1 MGRSNMSSLKIT
13 LIPLA
18 ICLLLSLNSQIS
30 GKPSPKYFII
40 KTKEKP
46 KKNNDYTGNVNNVG
60 GKIGGIGDGSW
71 NHGDYT
77 IGVPILPKLTKL
89 PKFPKLPKLPSLD
102 YTLDVTN
109 VGGKIGGIGDGSV
122 NSGDY
127 TGNVKNVGGKI
138 GGIGDRS
145 VNSGDYMT
153 IGTAN
158 NQGVIT
164 ENNNHWHGYW
174 GKK

>member
-1 MGRSNMSSLKIT
+1 MGRRKMSSLKIA
-13 LIPLA
+13 LLSLA
-18 ICLLLSLNSQIS
+18 ICLLLSLNSQVS
-30 GKPSPKYFII
+30 GKPSPKHILI
-40 KTKEKP
+40 ETKEKAR
-46 KKNNDYTGNVNNVG
+46 KNN
-60 GKIGGIGDGSW
+60 
-71 NHGDYT
+71 
-77 IGVPILPKLTKL
+77 
-89 PKFPKLPKLPSLD
+89 D

-127 TGNVKNVGGKI
+127 TGNVHNVGGKI

-158 NQGVIT
+158 NQGSMT
-164 ENNNHWHGYW
+164 ENNNHYHGYY
-174 GKK
+174 GKKIKKSR

>member
-1 MGRSNMSSLKIT
+1 MASLKII
-13 LIPLA
+13 LLPLA
-18 ICLLLSLNSQIS
+18 ICLLLSLNSQVS
-30 GKPSPKYFII
+30 GKPSPKHFLIE
-40 KTKEKP
+40 TKEKA
-46 KKNNDYTGNVNNVG
+46 KKNN
-60 GKIGGIGDGSW
+60 
-71 NHGDYT
+71 
-77 IGVPILPKLTKL
+77 
-89 PKFPKLPKLPSLD
+89 D

-145 VNSGDYMT
+145 VNSGDYMS

-164 ENNNHWHGYW
+164 G
-174 GKK
+174 

>member
-1 MGRSNMSSLKIT
+1 MGRSNMASLKII
-13 LIPLA
+13 LLPLA
-18 ICLLLSLNSQIS
+18 ICLLLSLNSQVS
-30 GKPSPKYFII
+30 GKPSPKHFLIE
-40 KTKEKP
+40 TKEKA
-46 KKNNDYTGNVNNVG
+46 KKNN
-60 GKIGGIGDGSW
+60 
-71 NHGDYT
+71 
-77 IGVPILPKLTKL
+77 
-89 PKFPKLPKLPSLD
+89 D

-158 NQGVIT
+158 NQGTIT
-164 ENNNHWHGYW
+164 ENNNHYHGYW
-174 GKK
+174 GKNKKNPGRQAGHCNLHCIILFILS

>member
-1 MGRSNMSSLKIT
+1 MGRSNMSSLRIT
-13 LIPLA
+13 LLPLA
-18 ICLLLSLNSQIS
+18 IFLLLSLNSQIS
-30 GKPSPKYFII
+30 GKPSPKQFLIE
-40 KTKEKP
+40 TKEKT
-46 KKNNDYTGNVNNVG
+46 KKNNDYTGNV
-60 GKIGGIGDGSW
+60 
-71 NHGDYT
+71 
-77 IGVPILPKLTKL
+77 
-89 PKFPKLPKLPSLD
+89 
-102 YTLDVTN
+102 TN
-109 VGGKIGGIGDGSV
+109 EGGKIGGIGDGSV

-145 VNSGDYMT
+145 VNSGDYMN